1 MRTPILTIFCV
12 IVVIFSAYVQAESQT
27 KEYVLD
33 NGLKLIVKTDNRAPV
48 AVVQVWYKVGASYEY
63 DGITG
68 VSHALEHMMFKG
80 TEALG
85 PGRFSELVA
94 AKGGE
99 ENAFTSSDY
108 TAYFQ
113 TWAAENV
120 PLSFKIEAD
129 RMRNLLL
136 LEEEFSKEIRVVLE
150 ERRLRTDD
158 NPRALLWESSNATA
172 YQTSP
177 YRQPVIGWAA
187 DLQHMTVADLA
198 TWYRQWYAPNN
209 AVVVVVGDVEPAK
222 IYAAAEKHFGPL
234 KRQDLAPAKYRPET
248 EQRGRKT
255 VTLESPKTQV
265 PYLMM
270 SYKAPS
276 LVDTQRPDTTT
287 EPWEVYALD
296 VLAST
301 LDGGGSARLPRELV
315 RNQEIATQVGADYNS
330 GARLSTLFSLSAS
343 PSPNHSLE
351 DLETA
356 LRREIEKLQQQQ
368 PSEDELERIKTQVV
382 ADTIYERDSM
392 FYQGLIIGSLESVGL
407 DWRVYQ
413 DYVKNIQAVTP
424 QQVQAVAQKYLRE
437 DTLTVAK
444 LIPAPTATE

>member
-1 MRTPILTIFCV
+1 MRVSILTILTALLAVFAY
-12 IVVIFSAYVQAESQT
+12 SALAET
-27 KEYVLD
+27 RTNEYLLD

-80 TEALG
+80 TETLG

-99 ENAFTSSDY
+99 ENAFTSADY

-120 PLSFKIEAD
+120 PLSFEIEAD

-136 LEEEFSKEIRVVLE
+136 LEEEFNKEIRVVLE

-158 NPRALLWESSNATA
+158 NPQALLWEASRAAA

-187 DLQHMTVADLA
+187 DLKNMTVADLA
-198 TWYRQWYAPNN
+198 DWYKRWYAPNN
-209 AVVVVVGDVEPAK
+209 VTVVVVGDVDPEAVYKAAK
-222 IYAAAEKHFGPL
+222 EHFGPL
-234 KRQDLAPAKYRPET
+234 QRQTLKPPKHRPET
-248 EQRGRKT
+248 IQKGTKS
-255 VTLESPKTQV
+255 VTLESAQARV

-270 SYKAPS
+270 SYKVPS
-276 LVDTQRPDTTT
+276 LVDAIGANAAVEQ
-287 EPWEVYALD
+287 WEVYALD

-301 LDGGGSARLPRELV
+301 LDGGGSARLPKELI
-315 RNQEIATQVGADYNS
+315 RTQEVATQVGADYSS
-330 GARLSTLFSLSAS
+330 GSRLSTLFNLSGA
-343 PSPNHSLE
+343 PSPTHSLDE
-351 DLETA
+351 LETA
-356 LRREIEKLQQQQ
+356 LRAEIKKLQTTA
-368 PSEDELERIKTQVV
+368 PTVEELERIKTQVV
-382 ADTIYERDSM
+382 ADTFYERDSM
-392 FYQGLIIGSLESVGL
+392 FYQGLIIGSLESVGI
-407 DWRVYQ
+407 DWKVYEQ
-413 DYVKNIQAVTP
+413 YVENIQAVTGE
-424 QQVQAVAQKYLRE
+424 QVKAVAQKYLQ
-437 DTLTVAK
+437 DDQLTIAK
-444 LIPAPTATE
+444 LIPVAAE